1 MGFGAAGQYF
11 FLDGQEFLAMP
22 LFGNIEKSN
31 ISIKEQINANQ
42 LHTARPSAQWFLLML
57 IKGAMSAQG
66 DGTL

>member
-42 LHTARPSAQWFLLML
+42 LHTARPSAQ
-57 IKGAMSAQG
+57 
-66 DGTL
+66 